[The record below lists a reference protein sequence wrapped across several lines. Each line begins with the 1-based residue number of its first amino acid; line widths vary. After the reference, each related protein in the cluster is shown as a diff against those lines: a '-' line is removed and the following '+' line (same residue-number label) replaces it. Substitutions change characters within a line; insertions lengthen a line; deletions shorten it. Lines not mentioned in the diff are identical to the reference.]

1 MAMSAHAHSAK
12 DSHTLVYEARQM
24 VGGLSAMTGAGEG
37 AIEALTAEQ
46 LFFLFQALGEKLD
59 AALVS
64 LEVH

>member
-1 MAMSAHAHSAK
+1 MVMSAHTHSAK
-12 DSHTLVYEARQM
+12 DSHALVYEARQM

>member
-1 MAMSAHAHSAK
+1 MSAQTHPSK
-12 DSHTLVYEARQM
+12 DSHSLVYEARQM

-37 AIEALTAEQ
+37 VIETLTAEQ

>member
-1 MAMSAHAHSAK
+1 
-12 DSHTLVYEARQM
+12 M